1 MLKKAD
7 GSVVERLKADSLGEE
22 GGDLRMMGG
31 KHWWNSGQCLPY
43 IWLAQF
49 TKARLQAVRTKLK
62 RLFAME

>member
-31 KHWWNSGQCLPY
+31 KH
-43 IWLAQF
+43 
-49 TKARLQAVRTKLK
+49 
-62 RLFAME
+62 